1 MVKDSEKVAKVI
13 IKRGRTALFL
23 QKPTGE
29 WELPGGH
36 IHLGEKSKIG
46 AKREVME
53 ETGIRISKLKTIV
66 VTKNFKL
73 YAAMPRNSKVNLS
86 DEHTD
91 YTWVTKQQVKQL
103 KLSNSTKI
111 NLKFILDTI

>member
-1 MVKDSEKVAKVI
+1 MIRDSDKIAKVI
-13 IKRGRTALFL
+13 IKRGKTVLFL
-23 QKPTGE
+23 QKDSGE

-36 IHLGEKSKIG
+36 LHVGEKYRSG

-53 ETGIRISKLKTIV
+53 ETGIRISKLKAIV
-66 VTKNFKL
+66 ATKGFKL
-73 YAAMPRNSKVNLS
+73 YAAMPRNNKVDLS

>member
-1 MVKDSEKVAKVI
+1 MAKDSDKVAKII
-13 IKRGRTALFL
+13 IKRGKTALFL
-23 QKPTGE
+23 QKDTGE

-36 IHLGEKSKIG
+36 LHVGEKSRSG
-46 AKREVME
+46 AKREAME

-73 YAAMPRNSKVNLS
+73 YAAMPRNNKVKLS
-86 DEHTD
+86 NEHVD
-91 YTWVTKQQVKQL
+91 HAWVTKRQVKQL
-103 KLSNSTKI
+103 KLSDSTKI

>member
-1 MVKDSEKVAKVI
+1 MIKDSEKVAKVI

-23 QKPTGE
+23 QKTTGE

-36 IHLGEKSKIG
+36 IHIGEKYKIG

-73 YAAMPRNSKVNLS
+73 YAAMPKNNKVNLS
-86 DEHTD
+86 DEHID
-91 YTWVTKQQVKQL
+91 YTWVTKHQVKQL
-103 KLSNSTKI
+103 KLSESTKI